1 MTEDVNWEICG
12 NLQAFEGKRRVEMVQ
27 SDEEHHAGKE

>member
-12 NLQAFEGKRRVEMVQ
+12 NMQAFEGKRRVEMVQ
-27 SDEEHHAGKE
+27 SDKENYTGE